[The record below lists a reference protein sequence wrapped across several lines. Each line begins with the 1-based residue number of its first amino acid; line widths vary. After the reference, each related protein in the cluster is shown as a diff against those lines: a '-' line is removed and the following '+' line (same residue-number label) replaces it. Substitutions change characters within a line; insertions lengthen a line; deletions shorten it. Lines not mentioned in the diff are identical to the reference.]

1 MNFFCHLPWTAVQ
14 INEKNCA
21 PCCMYRPIDT
31 SELDTLGK
39 YLESNELQQVKSQL
53 LNGQAPI
60 QCQRCVISE
69 QNNGHS
75 FRLLHN
81 KFHDEKTQDIMS
93 GNDLTMELTILT
105 SNTCNLLCLPCNGGS
120 SYIRGVELKK
130 IGLEKTT
137 AKHFKKNSKLD
148 DIHKFNFERITFLGG
163 EPFGDKVT
171 FECLENLVK
180 YQKSKNVTLDL
191 NTNGTLITREK
202 MDFLSNNFKFVYIKA
217 SIDGIA
223 QVNDYLRYP
232 SEWTELQAKI
242 LMTHDYPN
250 MSLMLTTALSNLA
263 LMRYYQVVEWALAY
277 SIDDLFLSTVQ
288 EPRLL
293 QPSNLPAS
301 VKEQLLKTYLNLK
314 TFYKN
319 QMTERVEF
327 VIDTCIFI
335 CQTQNNDDFSNTMQW
350 LELHDQHRK
359 NSVLN
364 IFPELND
371 YCQT

>member
-1 MNFFCHLPWTAVQ
+1 
-14 INEKNCA
+14 
-21 PCCMYRPIDT
+21 
-31 SELDTLGK
+31 
-39 YLESNELQQVKSQL
+39 
-53 LNGQAPI
+53 
-60 QCQRCVISE
+60 VISE

-81 KFHDEKTQDIMS
+81 KFHNEKTQAVVC
-93 GNDLTMELTILT
+93 GNDLPMELTILT
-105 SNTCNLLCLPCNGGS
+105 SNTCNLLCLPCNGGG
-120 SYIRGVELKK
+120 SYIRGVELRK
-130 IGLEKTT
+130 IGLKKTIV
-137 AKHFKKNSKLD
+137 KHFKKNSALD
-148 DIHKFNFERITFLGG
+148 DVHKFDFERITFLGG

-180 YQKSKNVTLDL
+180 HQKSKNITLDL

-202 MDFLSNNFKFVYIKA
+202 MDFLSDNFKFVYIKA

-232 SEWTELQAKI
+232 SKWTELQAQI
-242 LMTHDYPN
+242 LMTHDYTN

-263 LMRYYQVVEWALAY
+263 LMRYYQVVEWAFEN

-288 EPRLL
+288 DPQMLR
-293 QPSNLPAS
+293 SNNLPS
-301 VKEQLLKTYLNLK
+301 GVKEQLLKTYMDLK
-314 TFYKN
+314 TRYQN
-319 QMTERVEF
+319 QMTERIEF
-327 VIDTCIFI
+327 VIDACISI
-335 CQTQNNDDFSNTMQW
+335 CQTQNNGNFSNTMQW